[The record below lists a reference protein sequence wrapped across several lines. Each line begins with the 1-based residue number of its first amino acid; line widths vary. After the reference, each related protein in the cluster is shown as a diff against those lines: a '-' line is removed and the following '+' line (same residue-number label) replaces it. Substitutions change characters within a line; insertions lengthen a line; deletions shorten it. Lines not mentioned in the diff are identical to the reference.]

1 LSANKT
7 LIVIAGP
14 TAVGKTKVSIEVA
27 KKLNCEIISADSR
40 QFFKEISIGTA
51 KPTLSELAEVKHHFI
66 DILSVTEKISAGDFE
81 NLAIQKLDDL
91 FKKDDFA
98 IITGGSGLYI
108 DAVCEGIDDFPEIS
122 ESSKLK
128 TQNLFDSKGIEG
140 LQELIKEK
148 DPEYFNQVD
157 LQNKA
162 RLFRA
167 VEVILE
173 AQLPYSSFKQ
183 SKPKQ
188 RPFKI
193 IKFCLE
199 MPREELYDRINLRV
213 DEMLKDGLISEV
225 KSNIKNKQT
234 QALKTVGYK
243 ELFKYFDGE
252 YTLNQAIDKIK
263 QHTRNY
269 AKRQITWFKKSKNSI
284 FIEVTSPS
292 ETAKKIVSQI
302 TLAKGF

>member
-1 LSANKT
+1 MSASKT

-66 DILSVTEKISAGDFE
+66 DILSVTEKISAGEFE
-81 NLAIQKLDDL
+81 NLAIQKLDEL
-91 FKKDDFA
+91 FSKNDFA
-98 IITGGSGLYI
+98 ILTGGSGLYI
-108 DAVCEGIDDFPEIS
+108 DAVCNGIDEFPEIS
-122 ESSKLK
+122 ENSKNK
-128 TQNLFDSKGIEG
+128 AQNIFDNLGIEG
-140 LQELIKEK
+140 LQEFIKEK
-148 DPEYFNQVD
+148 DPDYYNQVD

-173 AQLPYSSFKQ
+173 TQLPYSSFKQ

-188 RPFKI
+188 RPFNI

-199 MPREELYDRINLRV
+199 MPREELYNRINLRV
-213 DEMLKDGLISEV
+213 DEMVKNGLITEV
-225 KSNIKNKQT
+225 KSNIKNRQT
-234 QALKTVGYK
+234 QALQTVGYK

-252 YTLNQAIDKIK
+252 FALNAAIDKIK

-269 AKRQITWFKKSKNSI
+269 AKRQITWFKKDLSYIKAP
-284 FIEVTSPS
+284 FISVKKSAEFIS
-292 ETAKKIVSQI
+292 EKAAS
-302 TLAKGF
+302 L